1 MGPMEIAQLVF
12 KAVCGCE
19 AKCGEGQV
27 GGPLYYGMG
36 RGRVDLLGLWEVG
49 KLLAED
55 LSACSRRWC

>member
-1 MGPMEIAQLVF
+1 MWRGIGRWVWN
-12 KAVCGCE
+12 
-19 AKCGEGQV
+19 
-27 GGPLYYGMG
+27 PLYYGRG